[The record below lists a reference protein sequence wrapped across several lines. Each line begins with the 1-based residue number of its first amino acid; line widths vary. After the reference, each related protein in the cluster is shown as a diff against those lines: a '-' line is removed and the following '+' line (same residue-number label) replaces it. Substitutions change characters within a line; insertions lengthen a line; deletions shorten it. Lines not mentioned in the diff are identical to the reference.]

1 MIKEGDKGMSQNS
14 LNLGKTADNGWSQP
28 LDRKFFEYLLEL
40 EVRKATRY
48 LYYFSLLVVQL
59 DVRPN
64 HAETSVEEAVQRT
77 LGYLLW
83 DEIRGTDLLGQR
95 HDSSFFIILHYTDL
109 ENAIKVGQRIRERVE
124 HYTFESTPGNGARTI
139 SIGVSCF
146 PTNANDVAGLVQK
159 SEELLKKA
167 QDRGGNLVSVPE

>member
-1 MIKEGDKGMSQNS
+1 MTQNPS
-14 LNLGKTADNGWSQP
+14 NPENIVDNRWTQP

-59 DVRPN
+59 DGRPTRGE
-64 HAETSVEEAVQRT
+64 ASVEEAVQRT
-77 LGYLLW
+77 LGYLIW

-167 QDRGGNLVSVPE
+167 QDRGGNMVFVPE

>member
-1 MIKEGDKGMSQNS
+1 MMQNS
-14 LNLGKTADNGWSQP
+14 SNPENGVDPRWTQP
-28 LDRKFFEYLLEL
+28 LDRNFFEYLLEL

-59 DVRPN
+59 DILKSRAMDT
-64 HAETSVEEAVQRT
+64 AEETVHRT
-77 LGYLLW
+77 MGYLMR
-83 DEIRGTDLLGQR
+83 DEIRGTDLLGKR
-95 HDSSFFIILHYTDL
+95 MDNSFFIVLHYTDL

-124 HYTFESTPGNGARTI
+124 HYTFEGGTEKNHRTI

-167 QDRGGNLVSVPE
+167 QDRGGNMVFVPE

>member
-1 MIKEGDKGMSQNS
+1 MSQNPIDPAK
-14 LNLGKTADNGWSQP
+14 GTDNGWSQP

-48 LYYFSLLVVQL
+48 LYYFSILVVQL
-59 DVRPN
+59 DRLPN
-64 HAETSVEEAVQRT
+64 SEDRASEEAVQRT

-95 HDSSFFIILHYTDL
+95 HDNSFFIVLHYTDL
-109 ENAIKVGQRIRERVE
+109 ENAIKVGQRIRERIE
-124 HYTFESTPGNGARTI
+124 HYTFESTASQGGRTI

-146 PTNANDVAGLVQK
+146 PTNANDVAGLIQS
-159 SEELLKKA
+159 SEELLRKA
-167 QDRGGNLVSVPE
+167 QDRGGNRVSVPE

>member
-1 MIKEGDKGMSQNS
+1 MSQHS
-14 LNLGKTADNGWSQP
+14 LNPEKAVDNDWTQP
-28 LDRKFFEYLLEL
+28 LERRFFEYLLEL

-59 DVRPN
+59 DAKTIRSE
-64 HAETSVEEAVQRT
+64 ASAEEAVQRT
-77 LGYLLW
+77 LGYLIW
-83 DEIRGTDLLGQR
+83 DEIRGTDILGQR
-95 HDSSFFIILHYTDL
+95 HDSSFFIVLHYTDL
-109 ENAIKVGQRIRERVE
+109 ENAVNVGQRIRERVE
-124 HYTFESTPGNGARTI
+124 HYTFETGPDRDHRTI

-167 QDRGGNLVSVPE
+167 QDQGGNRVAVPE

>member
-1 MIKEGDKGMSQNS
+1 MSQHS
-14 LNLGKTADNGWSQP
+14 LNPEKAVDNDWTHP
-28 LDRKFFEYLLEL
+28 LERRFFEYLLEL

-59 DVRPN
+59 DAKPARSE
-64 HAETSVEEAVQRT
+64 ASAEEAVQRT
-77 LGYLLW
+77 LGYLIW
-83 DEIRGTDLLGQR
+83 DEIRGTDILGQR
-95 HDSSFFIILHYTDL
+95 HDSSFFIVLHYTDL
-109 ENAIKVGQRIRERVE
+109 ENAVNVGQRIRERVE
-124 HYTFESTPGNGARTI
+124 HYTFETGPGRDHRTI

-167 QDRGGNLVSVPE
+167 QDQGGNRVAVPE

>member
-1 MIKEGDKGMSQNS
+1 MGMSQNPLES
-14 LNLGKTADNGWSQP
+14 GKTADNGSVRP

-59 DVRPN
+59 DGRPDQEDP
-64 HAETSVEEAVQRT
+64 AEVEAVQRK

-95 HDSSFFIILHYTDL
+95 HDSSFFIVLHYTDL
-109 ENAIKVGQRIRERVE
+109 ENAIRVGQRIRERIE
-124 HYTFESTPGNGARTI
+124 NYTFESGAENGRRTI

-146 PTNANDVAGLVQK
+146 PTNANDVAGLIQT
-159 SEELLKKA
+159 SEELLRRA
-167 QDRGGNLVSVPE
+167 QDRGGNRVSVPE